1 MNPSWTLLGKE
12 AVRLH
17 PPNIILTF
25 CQKRQSAAKFTP
37 KGLAKVKSSTY
48 CTSFISSGRE
58 NNAKKK
64 GYIYNMI
71 CCSWHYL
78 QVLLSLSAPPWSCF
92 WRLLC
97 KHTFRCL
104 CFLSFAR
111 CYSTCCQVTS
121 PVFRWGSC
129 YWLEPWLPF
138 KTFLY
143 IWYFSCRLEI
153 ESLVL
158 ILKTKHKSSSHQ
170 CSISSY
176 FFFFWPLRLTS
187 QQPPLWLYS
196 FLSYSIS

>member
-12 AVRLH
+12 AVRL
-17 PPNIILTF
+17 
-25 CQKRQSAAKFTP
+25 QKRQSAAQPVPTFTP
-37 KGLAKVKSSTY
+37 KGLAKVQSSTY

-58 NNAKKK
+58 NNTKK

-71 CCSWHYL
+71 CSSWHYL

-92 WRLLC
+92 WRLLW

-129 YWLEPWLPF
+129 YWLELWLPF
-138 KTFLY
+138 RTFLY
-143 IWYFSCRLEI
+143 VWYFSCRLEI

-170 CSISSY
+170 CFLISSY
-176 FFFFWPLRLTS
+176 FFFWPLRLTS
-187 QQPPLWLYS
+187 QQPNKLCDCNSQLQYFVVFS
-196 FLSYSIS
+196 